1 MLNII
6 LLLTSSCFY
15 YLSKLINNKLLRIN
29 ILLVFFSSQLF
40 WSNPV
45 KGCLFHRIDAFLV
58 RLLGLN
64 IIIHSYLILKKSISR
79 FILFLITL
87 ILFILII
94 LYSDYYSY
102 LNWCCNT
109 HIFIHSFVH
118 LYSILVMIFFI

>member
-15 YLSKLINNKLLRIN
+15 YLYKLINNKLLRGN
-29 ILLVFFSSQLF
+29 ILLVFLSSQLF

-45 KGCLFHRIDAFLV
+45 KSCLFHKIDAFLV

-64 IIIHSYLILKKSISR
+64 IILNSYLIFKKSMKR
-79 FILFLITL
+79 FILFLLTL

-102 LNWCCNT
+102 LNWCHNK
-109 HIFIHSFVH
+109 HIYIHSFVH
-118 LYSILVMIFFI
+118 LYGFLVMMFFI